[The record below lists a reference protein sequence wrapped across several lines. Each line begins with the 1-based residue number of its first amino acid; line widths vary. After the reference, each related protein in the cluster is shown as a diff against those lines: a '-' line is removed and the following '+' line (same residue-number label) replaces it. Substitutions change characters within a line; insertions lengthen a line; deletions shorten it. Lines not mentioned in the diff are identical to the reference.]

1 MSPWAG
7 HGELTSHVQPAPA
20 ATTPG
25 GLPSVTPREP
35 VLPAHLVSPVDVA
48 RPATQALVARD
59 VVLDGVDLTASP
71 GHRVGLVGENG
82 AGKTTLLRVLAGV
95 DEPEAGQISRP
106 PSLGLLH
113 QEPPFAPADTVADV
127 VAAAL
132 APTRRLLD
140 DLDRLAAALA
150 DEATTETATTETATT
165 ETATTGTATTGTA
178 AAYADV
184 LEQAERQDAWDADR
198 RATLVL
204 HGLGLGDIPAG
215 RRTAHLSGGERSRLA
230 LAALLVRRPDALLLD
245 EPTNHLDD
253 AALAFL
259 EGHLRGLP
267 GVVVAASHDRTFLD
281 AVCTHLVDLDPT
293 RAGGPARHTGTYSD
307 HRRARIAERARWE
320 QARAD
325 YLAEVAALRHSVDVT
340 ARNVAPGRA
349 MRDKN
354 KPAYDRHAGRVQSS
368 VSSRVRNARHR
379 LAELLDDP
387 VPQPPPP
394 LRFRPPAAA
403 PDDGRA
409 PDADHPLLVAAP
421 ATVPGRLHVERV
433 EVADRDRLLV
443 TGPNGAG
450 KSTLLH
456 VLASRADRADGV
468 RVALLEQEAT
478 FPRPD
483 LTPSQV
489 MRAAAPDGDGAPSL
503 ADLGLLT
510 AADAGRPLAHLSAG
524 QRRRVALALAIV
536 RAPHVLL
543 LDEPSNHLSLALVE
557 DLEAA
562 LVVAPAAV
570 VVATHDRWLR
580 RRWQGR
586 ELRLA
591 AGRAA

>member
-1 MSPWAG
+1 
-7 HGELTSHVQPAPA
+7 
-20 ATTPG
+20 
-25 GLPSVTPREP
+25 VTPWEP
-35 VLPAHLVSPVDVA
+35 ALPAHLVSDHA
-48 RPATQALVARD
+48 RTATQALVARD
-59 VVLDGVDLTASP
+59 VVRVLGGRRVLDGVDLTASP
-71 GHRVGLVGENG
+71 GQRVGLVGENG

-95 DEPEAGQISRP
+95 DEPETGQVTRP

-132 APTRRLLD
+132 APIRRLLA

-150 DEATTETATTETATT
+150 EEPTAATE
-165 ETATTGTATTGTA
+165 

-184 LEQAERQDAWDADR
+184 LEQAERQDAWDAGR

-204 HGLGLGDIPAG
+204 QGLGLGEIPTG

-253 AALAFL
+253 DALAFL
-259 EGHLRGLP
+259 EDHLRALP

-293 RAGGPARHTGTYSD
+293 RFGGPARHTGTYSD
-307 HRRARIAERARWE
+307 HRRAQLAERARWE

-325 YLAEVAALRHSVDVT
+325 YLAEVEALGHSVAVT
-340 ARNVAPGRA
+340 ARRVAPGRP

-379 LAELLDDP
+379 LDELLADP

-394 LRFRPPAAA
+394 LRFRPPAPT
-403 PDDGRA
+403 PDAVAGRA

-421 ATVPGRLHVERV
+421 AAVPGRLHVERV

-456 VLASRADRADGV
+456 VLASRAARADGV

-478 FPRPD
+478 FPRPE

-489 MRAAAPDGDGAPSL
+489 LRAVTPDGDEPPSL

-510 AADAGRPLAHLSAG
+510 AADAGRPLAHLSVG

-562 LVVAPAAV
+562 LDVAPAAV

-591 AGRAA
+591 GGRAA

>member
-1 MSPWAG
+1 
-7 HGELTSHVQPAPA
+7 
-20 ATTPG
+20 
-25 GLPSVTPREP
+25 
-35 VLPAHLVSPVDVA
+35 LPARLVSDHTRPV
-48 RPATQALVARD
+48 TQALVARD
-59 VVLDGVDLTASP
+59 VVRVLGGRRVLDGVDLTASP
-71 GHRVGLVGENG
+71 GQRVGLVGENG

-95 DEPEAGQISRP
+95 DEPEAGQVMRP
-106 PSLGLLH
+106 PNLGFLH

-132 APTRRLLD
+132 APTRRLLA

-150 DEATTETATTETATT
+150 AAATEATEAIETTE
-165 ETATTGTATTGTA
+165 
-178 AAYADV
+178 AAYAEA
-184 LEQAERQDAWDADR
+184 LERAERQDAWDADR
-198 RATLVL
+198 RATLVRQ
-204 HGLGLGDIPAG
+204 GLGLGDIPTG
-215 RRTAHLSGGERSRLA
+215 RRTAHMSGGERSRLA

-253 AALAFL
+253 DALAFL
-259 EGHLRGLP
+259 EGHLRALP

-281 AVCTHLVDLDPT
+281 AVCTHLVDLDPS
-293 RAGGPARHTGTYSD
+293 RDGGPVRHTGAYSD

-325 YLAEVAALRHSVDVT
+325 YLAEVDALRHSVDVT
-340 ARNVAPGRA
+340 ARSVAPGRP
-349 MRDKN
+349 MRDGN

-394 LRFRPPAAA
+394 LRFRPPATR
-403 PDDGRA
+403 PDGDGASRD
-409 PDADHPLLVAAP
+409 DADRPLLVAAP

-433 EVADRDRLLV
+433 EVAGRDRLLV

-456 VLASRADRADGV
+456 VLASRAARPDGV
-468 RVALLEQEAT
+468 RVALLAQEDT

-489 MRAAAPDGDGAPSL
+489 LRAVTPDGGDTPSL
-503 ADLGLLT
+503 AGLGLLS
-510 AADAGRPLAHLSAG
+510 AADAGRPLAQLSVG

-536 RAPHVLL
+536 LAPHVLL
-543 LDEPSNHLSLALVE
+543 LDEPGNHLSLALVE

-562 LVVAPAAV
+562 LDVAPAAV

-580 RRWQGR
+580 GRWQGR

-591 AGRAA
+591 AGHVT